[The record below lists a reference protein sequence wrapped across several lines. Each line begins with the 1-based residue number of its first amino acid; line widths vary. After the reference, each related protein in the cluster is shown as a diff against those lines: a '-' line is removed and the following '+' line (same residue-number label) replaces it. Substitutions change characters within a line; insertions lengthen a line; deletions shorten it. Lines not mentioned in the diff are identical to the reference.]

1 MDPHQSKDVNKTELW
16 QKSALQKT
24 KIHPR
29 KTKMTIEN
37 QPFEHVSPI
46 KITQFSVAVLVF
58 VGKKI
63 FKNDNLG
70 EGLAVG
76 NPSNQLSLSVLGSVY
91 PPTLP

>member
-46 KITQFSVAVLVF
+46 KITQFSVA
-58 VGKKI
+58 
-63 FKNDNLG
+63 
-70 EGLAVG
+70 A
-76 NPSNQLSLSVLGSVY
+76 
-91 PPTLP
+91 